1 MRDAISPGSSS
12 LDVSGLLVTAR
23 RADDGISQLGPKR
36 IWAFGPRLGD
46 DASRRTFQPRRHG
59 RTHAGTECL
68 VHGEVTGLS
77 VCRAFDFY

>member
-36 IWAFGPRLGD
+36 IWGFWSQAR
-46 DASRRTFQPRRHG
+46 
-59 RTHAGTECL
+59 
-68 VHGEVTGLS
+68 
-77 VCRAFDFY
+77 